1 MQWSAGSLR
10 FGVIQTWDSVLVP
23 AHAHWVSLGKFRY
36 VFEPWFIYLWNGA
49 GNCSWSWWRWS
60 EITDTVIFWYVVR
73 NSIWSSSWFLVW
85 APKKPWTFLSGGS
98 PRGVLC
104 FVNELNCGTHPRVRA
119 GFWWSPLY
127 DQTVGTSSPTP
138 WPPGR
143 GEGLEIK
150 LNHQ

>member
-1 MQWSAGSLR
+1 MECREPPLWSHTDSGLYAGSS
-10 FGVIQTWDSVLVP
+10 TC
-23 AHAHWVSLGKFRY
+23 SLGIVGQILLCVWTLF
-36 VFEPWFIYLWNGA
+36 YLPLEW
-49 GNCSWSWWRWS
+49 CWWLLWSWWRWS

-73 NSIWSSSWFLVW
+73 NNIWSSSLFLVW

-104 FVNELNCGTHPRVRA
+104 FVNELNCGTHPRVQA

-127 DQTVGTSSPTP
+127 DQRVGTSSPTP